1 MSDARALREQRAD
14 AVMHGIG
21 LPAALM
27 GCAVLLARM
36 PDSPGAKA
44 AIGFYAFGLV
54 ATFGFSAAYN
64 LSPPG
69 PRRALLRRF
78 DHAAIFLMI
87 AGTYAPVSLLGI
99 GGVLG
104 TVLLGLVGA
113 GALLGAAVKLLA
125 PGRFERTAIA
135 AYLAL
140 GWVGAVA
147 AVPLARSLPGW
158 QFGALV
164 LGGLLYSLGVI
175 AHVST
180 RLPYNLAIWHGF
192 VLLAAGCHY
201 ALVLGL
207 LAG

>member
-1 MSDARALREQRAD
+1 M
-14 AVMHGIG
+14 
-21 LPAALM
+21 
-27 GCAVLLARM
+27 LLAQA
-36 PDSPGAKA
+36 PAEPGMRA
-44 AIGFYAFGLV
+44 AIAAYALGLV

-104 TVLLGLVGA
+104 TVLMGLVGA

-147 AVPLARSLPGW
+147 VVPLARTLPGW
-158 QFGALV
+158 QLGALV

-175 AHVST
+175 AHLSP
-180 RLPYNLAIWHGF
+180 RLPYNLAIWHGL

>member
-1 MSDARALREQRAD
+1 MSAARVLRERRAD
-14 AVMHGIG
+14 AVMHAIG
-21 LPAALM
+21 LPAALA
-27 GCAVLLARM
+27 GCVVLLMNAPDAPAAR
-36 PDSPGAKA
+36 A
-44 AIGFYAFGLV
+44 ATGLYALGLV

-69 PRRALLRRF
+69 PRRDLLRRF

-99 GGVLG
+99 GGRLG
-104 TVLLGLVGA
+104 TALLGLVGA
-113 GALLGAAVKLLA
+113 GALLGASVKLLA
-125 PGRFERTAIA
+125 PGRFERAAIA

-147 AVPLARSLPGW
+147 AVQLARSLPSW

-175 AHVST
+175 AHVSE
-180 RLPYNLAIWHGF
+180 RLPYNTAIWHAC

-207 LAG
+207 LTG